1 MEVTAAP
8 DAAGKKPD
16 AAPAVPEPPA
26 DVLTLV
32 RREGG
37 APSGRCVCCVARRAA
52 DARCARVL
60 FCS

>member
-8 DAAGKKPD
+8 DAAGTKPD

-37 APSGRCVCCVARRAA
+37 TLLGSLCVLRRRRAA
-52 DARCARVL
+52 DAPCARVR
-60 FCS
+60 S